1 MGRGSDSLKRR
12 IIYAAFF
19 LVLLAA
25 LIGPALYANKPG
37 GSPQAANS
45 SAAGETAGSGEAVQ
59 APAGRV
65 DANGVKP
72 VESRPDRGL
81 SAGNTAES
89 KENTPAVAGQGGAI
103 PAQPIGAPAGGTE
116 EEVCKVGVAVLG
128 RDGQPLF
135 GPADVMVAG
144 KNRWGDTALGAL
156 DATGLPY
163 STKGLVS
170 FVDAVAGQANRGQSG
185 WMYRVNGEIPM
196 VAADQTKIKAGDK
209 VIWWYSRSMG
219 DPTPDWA
226 SLTANRKE

>member
-25 LIGPALYANKPG
+25 LIGPALYANKTG
-37 GSPQAANS
+37 GSPQATDS
-45 SAAGETAGSGEAVQ
+45 SAAGETAGSGETVQ
-59 APAGRV
+59 EADRV
-65 DANGVKP
+65 DGNGVKP

-81 SAGNTAES
+81 SAGNTAER
-89 KENTPAVAGQGGAI
+89 KENTPAVAGHGGAI
-103 PAQPIGAPAGGTE
+103 PAQPVGAPSAGTE

-128 RDGQPLF
+128 RDGKPLF
-135 GPADVMVAG
+135 GPADVMVVG

-163 STKGLVS
+163 STKGLVG

-196 VAADQTKIKAGDK
+196 VAADQTKVRAGDK

-219 DPTPDWA
+219 DPTPDWS
-226 SLTANRKE
+226 SLIVNRKE

>member
-1 MGRGSDSLKRR
+1 MKRK
-12 IIYAAFF
+12 IIYAALF

-25 LIGPALYANKPG
+25 LIGPALYANKTG
-37 GSPQAANS
+37 SSPQAADS
-45 SAAGETAGSGEAVQ
+45 PAAGETTESGKTVQEADR
-59 APAGRV
+59 A

-72 VESRPDRGL
+72 GGQQPDNGL

-89 KENTPAVAGQGGAI
+89 KEISPAVAGRGGDSPVQ
-103 PAQPIGAPAGGTE
+103 PAGAPFAGTE
-116 EEVCKVGVAVLG
+116 EEVCKAGVAVLG
-128 RDGQPLF
+128 KDGQPLF
-135 GPADVMVAG
+135 GPADVTVNE

-163 STKGLVS
+163 STKGLVG
-170 FVDAVAGQANRGQSG
+170 FVDAVAGQANKGQSG
-185 WMYRVNGEIPM
+185 WMYQVNGEIPM
-196 VAADQTKIKAGDK
+196 VAADQTRIKAGYK